1 MLPQGWMTGMIFALT
16 WYVANQTQ
24 TATAT
29 DGIFAIVALL
39 PAISVLLSIIPL
51 FFYKRSMQSLNTE

>member
-1 MLPQGWMTGMIFALT
+1 MTGMIFALT